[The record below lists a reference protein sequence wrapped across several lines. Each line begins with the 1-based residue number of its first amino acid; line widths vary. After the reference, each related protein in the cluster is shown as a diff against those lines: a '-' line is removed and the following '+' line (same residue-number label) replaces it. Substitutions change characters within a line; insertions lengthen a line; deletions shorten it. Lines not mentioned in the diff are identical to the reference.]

1 MVKETSKARWAG
13 PFSRLEIESILHSPF
28 QTSPLKFLV
37 KPNGDLRPLQNF
49 SFPYDDSYPS
59 INSYIDSNHFLTEWD
74 GVRIV
79 QQQIRDLKSRYSY
92 LDAATA
98 DAKEAFR
105 ACLARFDQL
114 PGTVIKFGPDQFI
127 WTYSWAS
134 ALHLRPEFGERLRTH

>member
-13 PFSRLEIESILHSPF
+13 PFSQLEIESILHSPF

-105 ACLARFDQL
+105 ACLADLTNF
-114 PGTVIKFGPDQFI
+114 PGRSSSLVQTSFI
-127 WTYSWAS
+127 WISSWAS
-134 ALHLRPEFGERLRTH
+134 ALPPPPEFGERLRML